1 MTGVDDFEAPA
12 AKVDV
17 ESGRAGGGE
26 LACGKGDEATFGVA
40 GE

>member
-1 MTGVDDFEAPA
+1 MTRVDDFEAPA

-17 ESGRAGGGE
+17 KSGRAGGGE
-26 LACGKGDEATFGVA
+26 LACGEGDEATFGLA

>member
-12 AKVDV
+12 AKVNV
-17 ESGRAGGGE
+17 ESGRAGEGE
-26 LACGKGDEATFGVA
+26 FACGEGDEATFGAA

>member
-1 MTGVDDFEAPA
+1 MTGVDNFEAPA
-12 AKVDV
+12 TKVDV

-26 LACGKGDEATFGVA
+26 LTCGEGDEATFGLA